1 MVENREFSDSASVG
15 WAKTGLASD
24 QVKPICGSIR
34 AVLRPDLA
42 SAWESGT
49 PAWPAPITTA
59 S

>member
-1 MVENREFSDSASVG
+1 LDHRHDLAPFDTEHRAAQDLVG
-15 WAKTGLASD
+15 PPTCSR
-24 QVKPICGSIR
+24 SIR
-34 AVLRPDLA
+34 AVLRPDPA